1 MFDLKR
7 KSRSLGSTAQKMKF
21 SVKDFFGKCDQIRK
35 KLRIWSQL
43 LKKLLMENFIF
54 CAVKRTK
61 FMRTFQKQPPYKKAV
76 IFIGKQRAA
85 FLKRDSSKGVFQ

>member
-1 MFDLKR
+1 
-7 KSRSLGSTAQKMKF
+7 
-21 SVKDFFGKCDQIRK
+21 
-35 KLRIWSQL
+35 
-43 LKKLLMENFIF
+43 MENFIF

-85 FLKRDSSKGVFQ
+85 FLKRDSNKGVFQ